1 MTVRHAAITFFAIF
15 FAELPDKTMFATL
28 LLSTRF
34 KRKLPVWVGVSTGYG
49 LHVILAVVLGS
60 ALAKL
65 PERPI
70 HLAVGALFTIGGI
83 ITWRSGAD
91 DDGEVLHTVA
101 AQKFLSIAW
110 TAASVIAV
118 AEFADLTQLATA
130 GFAARFEDPLGVG
143 IGAFL
148 ALSGVSGCAVLL
160 GSWLQK
166 VAPMRV
172 IQRIAAVLF
181 LTIGVVTI
189 VGAIS

>member
-1 MTVRHAAITFFAIF
+1 MLRHAVVTFLAIF

-34 KRKLPVWVGVSTGYG
+34 KRKLPVWIGVSSGYG
-49 LHVILAVVLGS
+49 LHVVIAVLLGS
-60 ALAKL
+60 ALSNL

-70 HLAVGALFTIGGI
+70 QLAIGVLFTVGGI

-91 DDGEVLHTVA
+91 DDDDVRETA
-101 AQKFLSIAW
+101 AARTFMSIAW

-130 GFAARFEDPLGVG
+130 GFAARFADPVGVG
-143 IGAFL
+143 LGAFL
-148 ALSGVSGCAVLL
+148 ALSSVSGCAVLL
-160 GSWLQK
+160 GSWLQRVVPLRLIQK
-166 VAPMRV
+166 V
-172 IQRIAAVLF
+172 AAVLF

-189 VGAIS
+189 VGEIN

>member
-1 MTVRHAAITFFAIF
+1 MFRHGLVTFVAIF

-34 KRKLPVWVGVSTGYG
+34 KRKLPVWIGVSAGYG
-49 LHVILAVVLGS
+49 LHVVIAVLLGS
-60 ALAKL
+60 ALSNL

-70 HLAVGALFTIGGI
+70 QLAVGVLFTIGGI

-91 DDGEVLHTVA
+91 DDDEVRETA
-101 AQKFLSIAW
+101 AARTFMSIAW
-110 TAASVIAV
+110 TAASVIAA

-130 GFAARFEDPLGVG
+130 GFAARFADPVGVG
-143 IGAFL
+143 LGAFL
-148 ALSGVSGCAVLL
+148 ALSSVSGCAVLL
-160 GSWLQK
+160 GSWLQRVVPLRLIQK
-166 VAPMRV
+166 V
-172 IQRIAAVLF
+172 AAVLF

>member
-1 MTVRHAAITFFAIF
+1 MLRHGVVTFVAIF

-34 KRKLPVWVGVSTGYG
+34 KRKLPVWIGVSAGYG
-49 LHVILAVVLGS
+49 LHVVIAVLLGS
-60 ALAKL
+60 ALSNL

-70 HLAVGALFTIGGI
+70 QLAVGALFTIGGI

-91 DDGEVLHTVA
+91 DDEDVRETA
-101 AQKFLSIAW
+101 AARTFMSIAW

-130 GFAARFEDPLGVG
+130 GFAARFADPVGVG
-143 IGAFL
+143 LGAFL
-148 ALSGVSGCAVLL
+148 ALSSVSGCAVLL
-160 GSWLQK
+160 GSWLQRVVPLRLIQK
-166 VAPMRV
+166 V
-172 IQRIAAVLF
+172 AAVLF
-181 LTIGVVTI
+181 LTIGIVTI

>member
-1 MTVRHAAITFFAIF
+1 MLRHGLVTFVAIF

-34 KRKLPVWVGVSTGYG
+34 KRKLPVWIGVSAGYG
-49 LHVILAVVLGS
+49 LHVVIAVLLGS
-60 ALAKL
+60 ALSNL

-70 HLAVGALFTIGGI
+70 QLAVGALFTIGGI

-91 DDGEVLHTVA
+91 DDDDVRETA
-101 AQKFLSIAW
+101 AARTFMSIAW

-130 GFAARFEDPLGVG
+130 GFAARFADPVGVG
-143 IGAFL
+143 LGAFL
-148 ALSGVSGCAVLL
+148 ALSSVSGCAVLL
-160 GSWLQK
+160 GSWLQRVVPLRLIQK
-166 VAPMRV
+166 V
-172 IQRIAAVLF
+172 AAVLF

-189 VGAIS
+189 VGAIN

>member
-1 MTVRHAAITFFAIF
+1 MLRHGVVTFAAIF

-34 KRKLPVWVGVSTGYG
+34 KRKLPVWIGVSAGYG
-49 LHVILAVVLGS
+49 LHVVIAVLLGS
-60 ALAKL
+60 ALSNL

-70 HLAVGALFTIGGI
+70 QLAVGALFTIGGI

-91 DDGEVLHTVA
+91 DDDEVRETA
-101 AQKFLSIAW
+101 AARTFMSIAW

-130 GFAARFEDPLGVG
+130 GFAARFADPVGVG
-143 IGAFL
+143 LGAFL
-148 ALSGVSGCAVLL
+148 ALSSVSGCAVLL
-160 GSWLQK
+160 GSWLQRVVPLRLIQK
-166 VAPMRV
+166 V
-172 IQRIAAVLF
+172 AAVLF

>member
-1 MTVRHAAITFFAIF
+1 
-15 FAELPDKTMFATL
+15 MFATL

-34 KRKLPVWVGVSTGYG
+34 KRKLPVWIGVSAGYG
-49 LHVILAVVLGS
+49 LHVVIAVLLGS
-60 ALAKL
+60 ALSNL

-70 HLAVGALFTIGGI
+70 QLAVGALFTIGGI

-91 DDGEVLHTVA
+91 DDEDVRETA
-101 AQKFLSIAW
+101 AARTFMSIAW

-130 GFAARFEDPLGVG
+130 GFAARFADPVGVG
-143 IGAFL
+143 LGAFL
-148 ALSGVSGCAVLL
+148 ALSSVSGCAVLL
-160 GSWLQK
+160 GSWLQRVVPLRLIQK
-166 VAPMRV
+166 V
-172 IQRIAAVLF
+172 AAVLF

>member
-1 MTVRHAAITFFAIF
+1 MLRHGLVTFVAIF

-34 KRKLPVWVGVSTGYG
+34 KRKLPVWIGVSAGYG
-49 LHVILAVVLGS
+49 LHVVIAVLLGS
-60 ALAKL
+60 ALSNL

-70 HLAVGALFTIGGI
+70 QLAVGALFTIGGI

-91 DDGEVLHTVA
+91 DDEDVRETA
-101 AQKFLSIAW
+101 AARTFMSIAW
-110 TAASVIAV
+110 TAARVIAV

-130 GFAARFEDPLGVG
+130 GFAARFADPVGVG
-143 IGAFL
+143 LGAFL
-148 ALSGVSGCAVLL
+148 ALSSVSGCAVLL
-160 GSWLQK
+160 GSWLQRVVPLRLIQK
-166 VAPMRV
+166 V
-172 IQRIAAVLF
+172 AAVLF

>member
-1 MTVRHAAITFFAIF
+1 MLRHGLVTFVAIF

-34 KRKLPVWVGVSTGYG
+34 KRKLPVWIGVSAGYG
-49 LHVILAVVLGS
+49 LHVVIAVLLGS
-60 ALAKL
+60 ALSKL

-70 HLAVGALFTIGGI
+70 QFAVGALFTIGGI

-91 DDGEVLHTVA
+91 DDDDVRETA
-101 AQKFLSIAW
+101 AARTFMSIAW

-130 GFAARFEDPLGVG
+130 GFAARFADPVGVG
-143 IGAFL
+143 LGAFL
-148 ALSGVSGCAVLL
+148 ALSSVSGCAVLL
-160 GSWLQK
+160 GSWLQRVVPLRLIQK
-166 VAPMRV
+166 V
-172 IQRIAAVLF
+172 AAVLF
-181 LTIGVVTI
+181 LTIGIVTI

>member
-1 MTVRHAAITFFAIF
+1 MLRHGLVTFVAIF

-34 KRKLPVWVGVSTGYG
+34 KRKLPVWIGVSAGYG
-49 LHVILAVVLGS
+49 LHVVIAVLLGS
-60 ALAKL
+60 ALSNL

-70 HLAVGALFTIGGI
+70 QLAVGALFTIGGI

-91 DDGEVLHTVA
+91 DDDEVRETA
-101 AQKFLSIAW
+101 AARTFMCIAW

-130 GFAARFEDPLGVG
+130 GFAARFADPVGVG
-143 IGAFL
+143 LGAFL
-148 ALSGVSGCAVLL
+148 ALSSVSGCAVLL
-160 GSWLQK
+160 GSWLQRVVPLRLIQK
-166 VAPMRV
+166 V
-172 IQRIAAVLF
+172 AAVLF
-181 LTIGVVTI
+181 LTIGIVTI

>member
-1 MTVRHAAITFFAIF
+1 MLRHGLVTFVAIF

-34 KRKLPVWVGVSTGYG
+34 KRKLPVWIGVSAGYG
-49 LHVILAVVLGS
+49 LHVVIAVLLGS
-60 ALAKL
+60 ALSNL

-70 HLAVGALFTIGGI
+70 QLAVGALFTVGGI

-91 DDGEVLHTVA
+91 DDEDVRETA
-101 AQKFLSIAW
+101 AARTFMSIAW

-130 GFAARFEDPLGVG
+130 GFAARFADPVGVG
-143 IGAFL
+143 LGAFL
-148 ALSGVSGCAVLL
+148 ALSSVSGCAVLL
-160 GSWLQK
+160 GSWLQ
-166 VAPMRV
+166 RV
-172 IQRIAAVLF
+172 VPLRLIQKAAAVLC
-181 LTIGVVTI
+181 LTIGIVTI

>member
-1 MTVRHAAITFFAIF
+1 MLRHGLVTFVAIF

-34 KRKLPVWVGVSTGYG
+34 KRKLPVWIGVSAGYG
-49 LHVILAVVLGS
+49 LHVVIAVLLGS
-60 ALAKL
+60 ALSNL

-70 HLAVGALFTIGGI
+70 QLAVGALFTIGGI

-91 DDGEVLHTVA
+91 DDEDVRETA
-101 AQKFLSIAW
+101 AARTFMSIAW

-130 GFAARFEDPLGVG
+130 GFAARFADPVGVG
-143 IGAFL
+143 LGAFL
-148 ALSGVSGCAVLL
+148 ALSSVSGCAVLL
-160 GSWLQK
+160 GSWLQRVVPLRLIQK
-166 VAPMRV
+166 V
-172 IQRIAAVLF
+172 AAVLF

-189 VGAIS
+189 VGAIN

>member
-1 MTVRHAAITFFAIF
+1 MLRHGLVTFVAIF

-34 KRKLPVWVGVSTGYG
+34 KRKLPVWIGVSAGYG
-49 LHVILAVVLGS
+49 LHVVIAVLLGS
-60 ALAKL
+60 ALSNL

-70 HLAVGALFTIGGI
+70 QLAVGALFTIGGI

-91 DDGEVLHTVA
+91 DDDDVRETA
-101 AQKFLSIAW
+101 AARTFMSIAW

-130 GFAARFEDPLGVG
+130 GFAARFADPIGVG
-143 IGAFL
+143 LGAFL
-148 ALSGVSGCAVLL
+148 ALSSVSGCAVLL
-160 GSWLQK
+160 GSWLQRVVPLRLIQK
-166 VAPMRV
+166 V
-172 IQRIAAVLF
+172 AAVLF
-181 LTIGVVTI
+181 LTIGIVTI

>member
-1 MTVRHAAITFFAIF
+1 MLRHGLVTFVAIF

-34 KRKLPVWVGVSTGYG
+34 KRKLPVWIGVSAGYG
-49 LHVILAVVLGS
+49 LHVVIAVLLGS
-60 ALAKL
+60 ALSNL

-70 HLAVGALFTIGGI
+70 QLAVGALFTIGGI

-91 DDGEVLHTVA
+91 DDEDVRETA
-101 AQKFLSIAW
+101 AARTFMSIAW
-110 TAASVIAV
+110 TAASVIAA

-130 GFAARFEDPLGVG
+130 GFAARFADPVGVG
-143 IGAFL
+143 LGAFL
-148 ALSGVSGCAVLL
+148 ALSSVSGCAVLL
-160 GSWLQK
+160 GSWLQRVVPLRLIQK
-166 VAPMRV
+166 V
-172 IQRIAAVLF
+172 AAVLF

>member
-1 MTVRHAAITFFAIF
+1 MLRHGLVTFVAIF

-34 KRKLPVWVGVSTGYG
+34 KRKLPVWIGVSAGYG
-49 LHVILAVVLGS
+49 LHVVIAVLLGS
-60 ALAKL
+60 ALSNL

-70 HLAVGALFTIGGI
+70 QLAVGALFTIGGI

-91 DDGEVLHTVA
+91 DDDEVRETA
-101 AQKFLSIAW
+101 AARTFMSIAW

-130 GFAARFEDPLGVG
+130 GFAARFVDPVGVG
-143 IGAFL
+143 LGAFL
-148 ALSGVSGCAVLL
+148 ALSSVSGCAVLL
-160 GSWLQK
+160 GSWLQRVVPLRLIQK
-166 VAPMRV
+166 V
-172 IQRIAAVLF
+172 AAVLF
-181 LTIGVVTI
+181 LTIGIVTI

>member
-1 MTVRHAAITFFAIF
+1 MLRHGLVTFVAIF

-34 KRKLPVWVGVSTGYG
+34 KRKLPVWIGVSAGYG
-49 LHVILAVVLGS
+49 LHVVIAVLLGS
-60 ALAKL
+60 ALSNL

-70 HLAVGALFTIGGI
+70 QLAVGALFTVGGI

-91 DDGEVLHTVA
+91 DDEDVRETA
-101 AQKFLSIAW
+101 AARTFMSIAW

-130 GFAARFEDPLGVG
+130 GFAARFADPVGVG
-143 IGAFL
+143 LGAFL
-148 ALSGVSGCAVLL
+148 ALSSVSGCAVLL
-160 GSWLQK
+160 GSWLQRVVPLRLIQK
-166 VAPMRV
+166 V
-172 IQRIAAVLF
+172 AAVLF